1 MSNPAPSLAAAM
13 RQRARKSRATPA
25 EFLAVVLSVACPTP
39 LAWDSEHRS
48 EDDEYFEVA
57 AMPILAEALTKLEAD
72 E

>member
-1 MSNPAPSLAAAM
+1 MRLA
-13 RQRARKSRATPA
+13 RATPA

-57 AMPILAEALTKLEAD
+57 AMPILAEALTKLGAE
-72 E
+72 